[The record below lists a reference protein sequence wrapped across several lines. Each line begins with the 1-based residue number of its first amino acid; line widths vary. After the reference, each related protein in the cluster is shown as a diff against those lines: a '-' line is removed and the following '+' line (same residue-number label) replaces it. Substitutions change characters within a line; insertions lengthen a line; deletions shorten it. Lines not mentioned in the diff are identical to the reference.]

1 VSDFDV
7 AESRR
12 SDALVIWSIWTSTKL
27 VLLLPGRFRSARQAV
42 RRAFAKNVEIKTENQ
57 GRRC

>member
-1 VSDFDV
+1 LARFQAERSLFLIRLVSDFDV

-27 VLLLPGRFRSARQAV
+27 VYRFS
-42 RRAFAKNVEIKTENQ
+42 E
-57 GRRC
+57 